1 MPAIDGL
8 ASGLDTTA
16 IINQLMQIERL
27 PQARLQKAR
36 TAVLS
41 QSTAWS
47 TIGSNLK
54 ALGTVA
60 TTLSSATALARTAA
74 TSSSTAVGITAQP
87 TAAAGSHTLTVTSLA
102 TSHVL
107 GSGTLASGTAPVGEG
122 ALVLGRGVRA
132 LGLTSF
138 GTDGAAG
145 TGTYAVQVTEVD
157 AAAGTAKLT
166 VNGTSYDVATRAE
179 FSAGGLTFTAG
190 TALTVGSAEVTVART
205 AAGGT
210 VADLAAQVGA
220 ARGVASAAVVE
231 VGPGSSRLLLSST
244 RTGTQNGLEV
254 VTEGLTDLGLS
265 DVRPAADAQL
275 TFDGLALTR
284 QENTVSDLV
293 PGVTLALQ
301 APASEVVLAVNPDAT
316 ASTTA
321 AQELI
326 TSLNTLLGGIGAA
339 TRYDPVTKTSGAL
352 AGDGGARGLVNTF
365 RSVVSTTAG
374 TAGTLAAIG
383 VKLERDG
390 SYTFDETAFSAALS
404 KDPTG
409 VADTMAKVATALSEA
424 VTEATSSDG
433 AVTSG
438 TDAAAKEARD
448 LQDRV
453 DAYDVRLALTQ
464 SRITRQFTE
473 LERVMGLMQSQG
485 NALAGQLG
493 SLPTWSS

>member
-27 PQARLQKAR
+27 PQQRLQKAR

-41 QSTAWS
+41 ESTAWT

-54 ALGTVA
+54 ALGKLA
-60 TTLSSATALARTAA
+60 TSLSTATALARTAA

-87 TAAAGSHTLTVTSLA
+87 TAVTGSHTLTVTSLA
-102 TSHVL
+102 TSHVV
-107 GSGTLASGTAPVGEG
+107 GSSTLPSSTAPVGAG
-122 ALVLGRGVRA
+122 ALVLGRGVRD
-132 LGLTSF
+132 LGFTAF
-138 GTDGAAG
+138 GTDGVAA
-145 TGTYAVQVTEVD
+145 TGAYAVEVTAVD
-157 AAAGTAKLT
+157 AGAGTATLT
-166 VNGTSYDVATRAE
+166 VNGTSYDVDTSTG
-179 FSAGGLTFTAG
+179 FSAGGLFFQAG
-190 TALTVGSAEVTVART
+190 ADLKVGKAEITVART
-205 AAGGT
+205 SADAT
-210 VADLAAQVGA
+210 VSDLAAQVSA

-231 VGPGSSRLLLSST
+231 VSPGSTRLLLSST
-244 RTGTQNGLEV
+244 KTGTPNDLEV
-254 VTEGLTDLGLS
+254 VNEGLSDLGLS
-265 DVRPAADAQL
+265 DVRAAADAQL

-284 QENTVSDLV
+284 PENTVSDLV
-293 PGVTLALQ
+293 PGVTLSLQ
-301 APASEVVLAVNPDAT
+301 APASEVVLAVNADAT

-321 AQELI
+321 AKELI
-326 TSLNTLLGGIGAA
+326 TSLNTMLNGITGA
-339 TRYDPVTKTSGAL
+339 TRYDPLTKTSGAL
-352 AGDGGARGLVNTF
+352 AGDSGARGLVNSF
-365 RSVVSTTAG
+365 RSVVSTSTG
-374 TAGTLAAIG
+374 TAGTLSSIG

-390 SYTFDETAFSAALS
+390 SYTFDEAAFSAAMA
-404 KDPTG
+404 KDPVG
-409 VADTMAKVATALSEA
+409 VADTMSKVAKGLADA
-424 VTEATSSDG
+424 VTEATGSDG

-438 TDAAAKEARD
+438 TDAATKEARD

-493 SLPTWSS
+493 SLPTWS